1 MTDQPPS
8 FVHPSKRHR
17 LFFDE
22 TGNGD
27 LHAAK
32 KDSNQQYLSLTGIV
46 IRQDIHDDAV
56 TQRLTTLKSHIFG
69 AKNAGVVLHRREIMD
84 KKGVFAA
91 LNDEKIRADFD
102 AQFATLVE
110 TLSPPAF
117 TVSID
122 KIAHLETYK
131 VWQFDPYHYVMTCL
145 LERFV
150 LWLNRTNN
158 VGDVLGEARNAT
170 PDGRLRRAFRHFY
183 ANETAV
189 RTEVIRKCLISKELR
204 LRPKTANVA
213 GLQIADLLAHP
224 AHRSFKFMKLR
235 QTIPQDY
242 GAALAASL
250 EKSLYDRSWKGQV
263 EGYGRKWLP

>member
-1 MTDQPPS
+1 MADKQPR
-8 FVHPSKRHR
+8 FVHPSKRYR

-22 TGNGD
+22 TGNCN

-32 KDSNQQYLSLTGIV
+32 KDPNQQYLSLTGIV
-46 IRQDIHDDAV
+46 IRQDIHDTAV
-56 TQRLTTLKSHIFG
+56 TQRLTTLKIRTFG
-69 AKNAGVVLHRREIMD
+69 AKNEGVILHRREIMD

-91 LNDEKIRADFD
+91 LKDEKIRADFNSR
-102 AQFATLVE
+102 FAILVKK
-110 TLSPPAF
+110 LSPPAF

-122 KIAHLETYK
+122 KLAHLKKYK

-170 PDGRLRRAFRHFY
+170 PDGRLRRAFRYFY
-183 ANETAV
+183 ANGTGV
-189 RTEVIRKCLISKELR
+189 RTDAIRKCLISKELR
-204 LRPKTANVA
+204 LQPKTANVA

-224 AHRSFKFMKLR
+224 AHRSFKFMKLGMA
-235 QTIPQDY
+235 IPEDY
-242 GAALAASL
+242 GAALAATL
-250 EKSLYDRSWKGQV
+250 ENSLYDRSSKGKV